1 MLFTTILI
9 TITLL
14 IILSYIVKIINKELI
29 LTNNSSV
36 DELLCYGLIGIYFY
50 CTYNLITY
58 KTINDLYFVQNILI
72 LPFTFIESIKAYNER
87 KSYTFALNVALFVS
101 MFILLNQLI

>member
-1 MLFTTILI
+1 MLFTGSLI
-9 TITLL
+9 IITLCF
-14 IILSYIVKIINKELI
+14 ILNYIVKISNKELI

-36 DELLCYGLIGIYFY
+36 DELLCYGLMGISFY
-50 CTYNLITY
+50 CTYNFITY

-72 LPFTFIESIKAYNER
+72 LTFTFIESIKAYNER
-87 KSYTFALNVALFVS
+87 KSYTFALNVALFIS